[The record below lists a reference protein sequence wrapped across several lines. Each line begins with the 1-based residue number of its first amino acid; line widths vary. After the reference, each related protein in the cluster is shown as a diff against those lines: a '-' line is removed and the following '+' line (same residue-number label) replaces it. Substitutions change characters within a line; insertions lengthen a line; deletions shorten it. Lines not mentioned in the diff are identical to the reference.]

1 MRSGPLSCTMFVD
14 SSLSSPQVGYA
25 LGRNYGSAVRR
36 NRLRRQ
42 LRELVK
48 TRENAM
54 VPGVYV
60 FGASPHA
67 HGVPFADLDRHLDR
81 LLAKLAEKVRP

>member
-48 TRENAM
+48 SREGALLR
-54 VPGVYV
+54 GVYV

-67 HGVPFADLDRHLDR
+67 HGVPFEELGRHLDR
-81 LLAKLAEKVRP
+81 LLSKLAEKSRP